1 MKESLLRNKSSMF
14 QGTVNGVP
22 AWSNGFIMEIG
33 IDNPFRRLRKVD
45 WKERPDLQTVYN
57 KYNEALPG
65 AEVVILIKEEDELVY
80 LTTQARSCYI
90 QKPYYDYF
98 RQRYPKAEFL
108 VSVGVI
114 FVHSNNLIVGLIMPY
129 YKKEEK

>member
-1 MKESLLRNKSSMF
+1 MRESLLRNKFGMF

>member
-1 MKESLLRNKSSMF
+1 MKESLLRNKSCMF

-22 AWSNGFIMEIG
+22 AWSNDFIMEIG
-33 IDNPFRRLRKVD
+33 VDNPFRRLREVD
-45 WKERPDLQTVYN
+45 WQKRLDLQTIYDR
-57 KYNEALPG
+57 YNEALPG
-65 AEVVILIKEEDELVY
+65 AEIVILTKEEDELVY
-80 LTTQARSCYI
+80 LTTQARSYYI

-114 FVHSNNLIVGLIMPY
+114 FVHSNNLVVGLIMPY

>member
-1 MKESLLRNKSSMF
+1 MRESLLRNKFGMF
-14 QGTVNGVP
+14 QGTVNRVP

-33 IDNPFRRLRKVD
+33 IDNPFRRLKKVD
-45 WKERPDLQTVYN
+45 WKERPDLQTVYD

-65 AEVVILIKEEDELVY
+65 AEVVILTKEEDELVY
-80 LTTQARSCYI
+80 LTTQARSYYI

-114 FVHSNNLIVGLIMPY
+114 FVHSNNLVVGLIMPC